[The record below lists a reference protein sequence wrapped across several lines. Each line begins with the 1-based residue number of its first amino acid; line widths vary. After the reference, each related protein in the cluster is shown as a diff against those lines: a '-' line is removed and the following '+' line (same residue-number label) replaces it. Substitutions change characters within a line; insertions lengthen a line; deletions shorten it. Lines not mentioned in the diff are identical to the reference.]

1 MNTKRWAWAG
11 ALCGVLLGAVW
22 CAPASLAA
30 SALSSATKGHLQLS
44 DVRGSV
50 WSGSAL
56 LVFAGG
62 EGSRDAMTLPS
73 RLHWQ
78 TGWSGRSLRLSAS
91 QDCCINNKLELNI
104 TPGWREVSVTVLD
117 VGQEAGQTAG
127 DWQLRWPAALL
138 AGLGTPWNTLEL
150 SGQMRLRTQSL
161 TLHWGREGWN
171 QQGMAQADLLDI
183 SSRVSTIAPLGSYRL
198 SMIGASEGGTLQLL
212 TLSGALRLEGSG
224 QISAKTTNF
233 RGSATAEPGREAAL
247 DNLLNIIGQRQGAR
261 SVISLG

>member
-1 MNTKRWAWAG
+1 MNTKAWAWAG
-11 ALCGVLLGAVW
+11 ALCGLLLGAVW

-30 SALSSATKGHLQLS
+30 SALSKATKGHLQLS
-44 DVRGSV
+44 DARGSL

-62 EGSRDAMTLPS
+62 EGSRDAMALPS

-91 QDCCINNKLELNI
+91 QDCCINDKLELTI
-104 TPGWREVSVTVLD
+104 TPGWRELSVTVLD
-117 VGQEAGQTAG
+117 AGQGAG

-150 SGQMRLRTQSL
+150 SGQMRLRTQGLS
-161 TLHWGREGWN
+161 LHWDRDGWN
-171 QQGMAQADLLDI
+171 QQGLAQAELVDI

-198 SMIGASEGGTLQLL
+198 SMVGASEGGTLQLQ
-212 TLSGALRLEGSG
+212 TISGALHLEGSG
-224 QISAKTTNF
+224 AISAKNMNF
-233 RGSATAEPGREAAL
+233 RGWAAAEPGREAAL
-247 DNLLNIIGQRQGAR
+247 DNLLNIIGLRQGAR